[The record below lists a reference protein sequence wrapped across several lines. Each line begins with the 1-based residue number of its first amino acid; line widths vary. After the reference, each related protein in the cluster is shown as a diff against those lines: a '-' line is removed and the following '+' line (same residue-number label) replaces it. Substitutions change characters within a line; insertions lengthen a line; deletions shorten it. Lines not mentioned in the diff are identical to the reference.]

1 MQTSSR
7 RRVSTAN
14 ERNLTLNY
22 LAGLIDNQLQVRRT
36 STSPFSVTPEDYRRS
51 QQIIGG
57 EGSVSNLLFFQ
68 VPRETKFM
76 GRRAVDR
83 HNNRAMFMGLEIEG
97 APLQSQQQ
105 ALHTYLCQQ
114 ADLPA
119 NQRIFGLKTDGS
131 LISGYNCELYTARAT
146 LSMLRNN
153 VASIMENMADK
164 MHTNPTID
172 LMAVGRSSAPS
183 SQDQLSQDQLS
194 QYGMHCHIGWQSL
207 GLGLSE
213 PNWNTQDVTIA
224 RTGYVLTALFRHL
237 NTLAR
242 KIGGRPKT
250 RWCAGANSSSIRSL
264 VGASHQRGAINTFTR
279 HGTVEFRFGRG
290 KYDYQHTV
298 GYIELCHAMFK
309 LASQIVTE
317 NLDHLAVCTS
327 TSLDLPWTNSNAR
340 AFYQQGSFMVWS
352 KEREK
357 MQRKAINIMFHDYVL
372 DNKLHYEVLAQ
383 MVDAY
388 YQGEGKHFIKP
399 IAEALVE
406 QVEPEQELAE
416 EAC

>member
-1 MQTSSR
+1 MQTSSH

-36 STSPFSVTPEDYRRS
+36 PPTPYAISQEDYRRS
-51 QQIIGG
+51 QQILGSEG
-57 EGSVSNLLFFQ
+57 EVTTLCYFD
-68 VPRETKFM
+68 VPRTTKYM
-76 GRRAVDR
+76 GSRVVDR
-83 HNNRAMFMGLEIEG
+83 HNNHAMFMGLEIEG
-97 APLQSQQQ
+97 APLRSQQS
-105 ALHTYLCQQ
+105 ALNDYLNSQ
-114 ADLPA
+114 ADAPENRRL
-119 NQRIFGLKTDGS
+119 FGIKTDGS

-164 MHTNPTID
+164 MHTNPTMD
-172 LMAVGRSSAPS
+172 LMAAATSSAPT
-183 SQDQLSQDQLS
+183 SQDQLK
-194 QYGMHCHIGWQSL
+194 QYGMHCHIGWQCL
-207 GLGLSE
+207 GLRLNE
-213 PNWNTQDVTIA
+213 PNYVSSDVTIA

-237 NTLAR
+237 NMLAR

-250 RWCAGANSSSIRSL
+250 RWCVGAKSTSIRSL
-264 VGASHQRGAINTFTR
+264 VDASQQRGAINTFTR

-290 KYDYQHTV
+290 KFDYQHTV

-309 LASQIVTE
+309 MASKIVTE
-317 NLDHLAVCTS
+317 NLDHMAVCTAS
-327 TSLDLPWTNSNAR
+327 ALDLQWHNHHAEY
-340 AFYQQGSFMVWS
+340 FYAQGAFMVWS

-357 MQRKAINIMFHDYVL
+357 LQRKAMNIMFHDYVL
-372 DNKLHYEVLAQ
+372 DNKKHYEVLAQ

-406 QVEPEQELAE
+406 QVQPEQELAE

>member
-36 STSPFSVTPEDYRRS
+36 PPSPFAISQEDYRRS
-51 QQIIGG
+51 QQIIGS
-57 EGSVSNLLFFQ
+57 EGTVTTLHFFD
-68 VPRETKFM
+68 VPRTTKYM
-76 GRRAVDR
+76 GRRVVDR
-83 HNNRAMFMGLEIEG
+83 HNNHAMFMGLEIEG
-97 APLQSQQQ
+97 APLQSQQS
-105 ALHTYLCQQ
+105 ALNEYLNSQ
-114 ADLPA
+114 ADAPESR
-119 NQRIFGLKTDGS
+119 RIFGIKTDGS

-146 LSMLRNN
+146 LSLLRNH

-164 MHTNPTID
+164 MHTNPTMD
-172 LMAVGRSSAPS
+172 LMAAALSSTPS
-183 SQDQLSQDQLS
+183 TQDQLK
-194 QYGMHCHIGWQSL
+194 QYGMHCHIGWQCL
-207 GLGLSE
+207 GLGLQE
-213 PNWNTQDVTIA
+213 HNWNTTDVTIA

-250 RWCAGANSSSIRSL
+250 RWCAGAKSTSIRSL

-290 KYDYQHTV
+290 KFDYQHTV

-317 NLDHLAVCTS
+317 NLDHMAVCTAS
-327 TSLDLPWTNSNAR
+327 TLDLQWHNHHAQD
-340 AFYQQGSFMVWS
+340 FYAQGAFMVWS
-352 KEREK
+352 KEHEK
-357 MQRKAINIMFHDYVL
+357 LQRKAINIMFHDYVL
-372 DNKLHYEVLAQ
+372 DNKQHYEVLAQ
-383 MVDAY
+383 LVDAY

-406 QVEPEQELAE
+406 QVQPEQELAE

>member
-1 MQTSSR
+1 MQTSS

-36 STSPFSVTPEDYRRS
+36 PPTPFAVSQEDYRRS
-51 QQIIGG
+51 QQIIGS
-57 EGSVSNLLFFQ
+57 EGAVNALRYFD
-68 VPRETKFM
+68 VPRTTKFM
-76 GRRAVDR
+76 GRRVVDR
-83 HNNRAMFMGLEIEG
+83 HNNHAMFMGLEIEG
-97 APLQSQQQ
+97 APLHSQQS
-105 ALHTYLCQQ
+105 ALDDYLNSQ
-114 ADLPA
+114 ADMPA
-119 NQRIFGLKTDGS
+119 SRRIFGIKTDGS

-146 LSMLRNN
+146 LSLLRNH
-153 VASIMENMADK
+153 VATIMENMADK
-164 MHTNPTID
+164 MHANPTMD
-172 LMAVGRSSAPS
+172 LMAATLSSAPS
-183 SQDQLSQDQLS
+183 SQDQLKP
-194 QYGMHCHIGWQSL
+194 YGMHCHIGWQCL
-207 GLGLSE
+207 GLHLNE
-213 PNWNTQDVTIA
+213 PNYVSSDVTIA

-242 KIGGRPKT
+242 KVGGRPKT
-250 RWCAGANSSSIRSL
+250 RWCAGAKSSSIRSL
-264 VGASHQRGAINTFTR
+264 VEVSHQRGAINTFTR

-290 KYDYQHTV
+290 KFDYQHTV

-309 LASQIVTE
+309 MASQIVAE
-317 NLDHLAVCTS
+317 DLDHMAVCTS
-327 TSLDLPWTNSNAR
+327 SSLDLQWHNSHAQT
-340 AFYQQGSFMVWS
+340 FYAQGAFMVWS

-357 MQRKAINIMFHDYVL
+357 LQRKAMNIMFHDYVL
-372 DNKLHYEVLAQ
+372 DNKQHYEVLAQ

-406 QVEPEQELAE
+406 QVQPEQELAE

>member
-7 RRVSTAN
+7 RVSTAD

-36 STSPFSVTPEDYRRS
+36 PPTPFAISQEDYRRS
-51 QQIIGG
+51 QQIIGS
-57 EGSVSNLLFFQ
+57 EGSVTTLRFFG
-68 VPRETKFM
+68 VPRTTKFM
-76 GRRAVDR
+76 GRRVVDR
-83 HNNRAMFMGLEIEG
+83 HNNHAMFMGLEIEG
-97 APLQSQQQ
+97 APLRSQQS
-105 ALHTYLCQQ
+105 ALNDYLNSQ
-114 ADLPA
+114 ADLPE
-119 NQRIFGLKTDGS
+119 NRRIFGIKTDGS

-164 MHTNPTID
+164 MHANPTMD
-172 LMAVGRSSAPS
+172 LMAASNSSTPS
-183 SQDQLSQDQLS
+183 SQDQLK
-194 QYGMHCHIGWQSL
+194 QYGMHCHIGWQCL
-207 GLGLSE
+207 GLRLNE
-213 PNWNTQDVTIA
+213 PNYTSSDVTIA

-250 RWCAGANSSSIRSL
+250 RWCVGAKSTSIRSL
-264 VGASHQRGAINTFTR
+264 VDASHQRGAINTFTR

-290 KYDYQHTV
+290 KFDYQHTV

-309 LASQIVTE
+309 LASQIVAE
-317 NLDHLAVCTS
+317 NLDHMAVCTAS
-327 TSLDLPWTNSNAR
+327 SLDLQWHNHHAQDFYAR
-340 AFYQQGSFMVWS
+340 GAFMVWS

-357 MQRKAINIMFHDYVL
+357 LQRKAMNIMFHDYVL
-372 DNKLHYEVLAQ
+372 DNKQHYEVLAQ

-406 QVEPEQELAE
+406 QVQPEQELAE

>member
-36 STSPFSVTPEDYRRS
+36 PPTPFAISQEDYRRS
-51 QQIIGG
+51 QQILGS
-57 EGSVSNLLFFQ
+57 EGSVTTLRFFG
-68 VPRETKFM
+68 VPRTTKFM
-76 GRRAVDR
+76 GRRVVDR
-83 HNNRAMFMGLEIEG
+83 HNNHAMFMGLEIEG
-97 APLQSQQQ
+97 APLCSQQS
-105 ALHTYLCQQ
+105 ALNDYLNSQ
-114 ADLPA
+114 ADAPE
-119 NQRIFGLKTDGS
+119 NRRRFGIKTDGS

-164 MHTNPTID
+164 MHTNPTMD
-172 LMAVGRSSAPS
+172 LMAAATSSAPT
-183 SQDQLSQDQLS
+183 SQDQLK
-194 QYGMHCHIGWQSL
+194 QYGMHCHIGWQCL
-207 GLGLSE
+207 GLRLND
-213 PNWNTQDVTIA
+213 PNYTSSDVTIA

-250 RWCAGANSSSIRSL
+250 RWCVGAKSSSIRSL
-264 VGASHQRGAINTFTR
+264 VDASHQRGAINTFTP

-290 KYDYQHTV
+290 KFDYQHTV

-309 LASQIVTE
+309 MASKIVTE
-317 NLDHLAVCTS
+317 NLDHMAVCTAS
-327 TSLDLPWTNSNAR
+327 ALDLQWHNHHAQD
-340 AFYQQGSFMVWS
+340 FYAQGAFMVWS
-352 KEREK
+352 KEREQL
-357 MQRKAINIMFHDYVL
+357 QRKAMNIMFHDYVL
-372 DNKLHYEVLAQ
+372 DNKQHYEVLAQ

-399 IAEALVE
+399 ITEALVE
-406 QVEPEQELAE
+406 QVQPEQELAE

>member
-1 MQTSSR
+1 MKATSSR
-7 RRVSTAN
+7 RSVSTAD

-36 STSPFSVTPEDYRRS
+36 PPTPFAISQEDYRRS
-51 QQIIGG
+51 QQIIGS
-57 EGSVSNLLFFQ
+57 EGAVNTLRYFG
-68 VPRETKFM
+68 VPRTTKFM
-76 GRRAVDR
+76 GRRVVDR
-83 HNNRAMFMGLEIEG
+83 HNNHAMFMGLEIEG
-97 APLQSQQQ
+97 APLRSQQS
-105 ALHTYLCQQ
+105 ALDDYLNSQ
-114 ADLPA
+114 ADLPE
-119 NQRIFGLKTDGS
+119 NRRIFGLKTDGS

-164 MHTNPTID
+164 MHTNPTMD
-172 LMAVGRSSAPS
+172 LMAASNSSTPS
-183 SQDQLSQDQLS
+183 SQDQLK
-194 QYGMHCHIGWQSL
+194 QYGMHCHIGWQCL
-207 GLGLSE
+207 GLRLNE
-213 PNWNTQDVTIA
+213 PNYTSSDVTIA

-250 RWCAGANSSSIRSL
+250 RWCVGAKSSSIRSL
-264 VGASHQRGAINTFTR
+264 VEASHQRGAINTFTR

-290 KYDYQHTV
+290 KFDYQHTV

-309 LASQIVTE
+309 LASQIVAE
-317 NLDHLAVCTS
+317 NLDHMAVCTAS
-327 TSLDLPWTNSNAR
+327 VLDLQWHNRHAQD
-340 AFYQQGSFMVWS
+340 FYAQGAFMVWS

-357 MQRKAINIMFHDYVL
+357 LQRKAMNIMFHDYVL
-372 DNKLHYEVLAQ
+372 DNKQHYEVLAQ

-406 QVEPEQELAE
+406 QVQPEQELAE

>member
-36 STSPFSVTPEDYRRS
+36 PPSPFAISQEDYRRS
-51 QQIIGG
+51 QQILRSEG
-57 EGSVSNLLFFQ
+57 EVTTLRFFG
-68 VPRETKFM
+68 VPRTTKYK
-76 GRRAVDR
+76 GRRVVDR
-83 HNNRAMFMGLEIEG
+83 HNNHAMFMGLEIEG
-97 APLQSQQQ
+97 APLQSQQS
-105 ALHTYLCQQ
+105 ALNEYLNSQ
-114 ADLPA
+114 ADAPES
-119 NQRIFGLKTDGS
+119 QRIFGLKTDGS

-153 VASIMENMADK
+153 VATIMENMADK
-164 MHTNPTID
+164 MHTNPTMD
-172 LMAVGRSSAPS
+172 LMAASNSSTPS
-183 SQDQLSQDQLS
+183 SQDQLK
-194 QYGMHCHIGWQSL
+194 QYGMHCHIGWQCL
-207 GLGLSE
+207 GLQLNN
-213 PNWNTQDVTIA
+213 PNYNSSDVTIA
-224 RTGYVLTALFRHL
+224 RTGYVLTSLFRHL

-250 RWCAGANSSSIRSL
+250 RWCVGVKSSSIRSL
-264 VGASHQRGAINTFTR
+264 VDASHQRGAINTFTR

-290 KYDYQHTV
+290 KFDYQHTV

-317 NLDHLAVCTS
+317 NLDHMAVCTAS
-327 TSLDLPWTNSNAR
+327 ILDLQWYNDYAQD
-340 AFYQQGSFMVWS
+340 FYAQGAFMVWS

-357 MQRKAINIMFHDYVL
+357 LQRKAINIMFHDYVL
-372 DNKLHYEVLAQ
+372 DNKQHYEVLAQ
-383 MVDAY
+383 LVDAY

-406 QVEPEQELAE
+406 QVQPEQELAE

>member
-1 MQTSSR
+1 MKATPSR

-22 LAGLIDNQLQVRRT
+22 LAGIIGNQLQ
-36 STSPFSVTPEDYRRS
+36 TPRVSSNPNALSQDDFMRS
-51 QQIIGG
+51 RSIIGS
-57 EGSVSNLLFFQ
+57 EGTVSNIHYFQ

-83 HNNRAMFMGLEIEG
+83 HNNHAMFMGLEIEG
-97 APLQSQQQ
+97 APLQSQQR
-105 ALHTYLCQQ
+105 ALREFLEAHSN
-114 ADLPA
+114 LP
-119 NQRIFGLKTDGS
+119 NNRKMFGLKTDGS

-153 VASIMENMADK
+153 VAHIMENMADK
-164 MHTNPTID
+164 MHTNPTMD
-172 LMAVGRSSAPS
+172 LMAVGRSSAPVG
-183 SQDQLSQDQLS
+183 QDSLN

-207 GLGLSE
+207 GLSLNDS
-213 PNWNTQDVTIA
+213 NYSTQDTQATIA

-242 KIGGRPKT
+242 KIGGRPRT
-250 RWCAGANSSSIRSL
+250 RWCQGAKTVSIKSL
-264 VGASHQRGAINTFTR
+264 VEASHQRGAINTFTR

-317 NLDHLAVCTS
+317 NLDHMAVCTS
-327 TSLDLPWTNSNAR
+327 TSLDLQWTNSNAR

-372 DNKLHYEVLAQ
+372 DNKQHYEVLAQ

-406 QVEPEQELAE
+406 QVQAEPEVVE

>member
-36 STSPFSVTPEDYRRS
+36 PPSPFAISQEDYRRS
-51 QQIIGG
+51 QQILGS
-57 EGSVSNLLFFQ
+57 EGSVTTLRFFG
-68 VPRETKFM
+68 VPRTTKYM
-76 GRRAVDR
+76 GRRVVDR
-83 HNNRAMFMGLEIEG
+83 HNNHAMFMGLEIEG
-97 APLQSQQQ
+97 APLRSQQS
-105 ALHTYLCQQ
+105 ALNDYLNSQ
-114 ADLPA
+114 ADLPE
-119 NQRIFGLKTDGS
+119 NRRIFGIKTDGS

-146 LSMLRNN
+146 LSLLRNN

-164 MHTNPTID
+164 MHTNPTMD
-172 LMAVGRSSAPS
+172 LMAAATSSAPT
-183 SQDQLSQDQLS
+183 SQDQLK
-194 QYGMHCHIGWQSL
+194 QYGMHCHIGWQCL
-207 GLGLSE
+207 GLRLND
-213 PNWNTQDVTIA
+213 PNYNSSDVTIA

-250 RWCAGANSSSIRSL
+250 RWCVGAKSTSIRSL
-264 VGASHQRGAINTFTR
+264 VDASHQRGAINTFTR

-290 KYDYQHTV
+290 KFDYQHTV

-309 LASQIVTE
+309 LASQIVAE
-317 NLDHLAVCTS
+317 DLDHMAVCTAS
-327 TSLDLPWTNSNAR
+327 SLDLQWHNPR
-340 AFYQQGSFMVWS
+340 AQDFYAQGAFMVWS

-357 MQRKAINIMFHDYVL
+357 LQRKVINIMFHDYVL
-372 DNKLHYEVLAQ
+372 DNKQHYEVLAQ
-383 MVDAY
+383 LVDAY

-406 QVEPEQELAE
+406 QVQPEQELAE

>member
-7 RRVSTAN
+7 RVSTAD

-36 STSPFSVTPEDYRRS
+36 PPTPFAVSQEDYRRS
-51 QQIIGG
+51 QQIIGS
-57 EGSVSNLLFFQ
+57 EGSVTTLHFFG
-68 VPRETKFM
+68 VPRTTKFM
-76 GRRAVDR
+76 GRRVVDR
-83 HNNRAMFMGLEIEG
+83 HNNHAMFMGLEIEG
-97 APLQSQQQ
+97 APLRSQQSALNDYLNSQ
-105 ALHTYLCQQ
+105 AHLHE
-114 ADLPA
+114 
-119 NQRIFGLKTDGS
+119 NRRIFGIKTDGS

-164 MHTNPTID
+164 MHANPTMD
-172 LMAVGRSSAPS
+172 LMAASNSSTPS
-183 SQDQLSQDQLS
+183 SQDQLK
-194 QYGMHCHIGWQSL
+194 QYGMHCHIGWQCL
-207 GLGLSE
+207 GLGLND
-213 PNWNTQDVTIA
+213 PNYNSSDVTIA

-250 RWCAGANSSSIRSL
+250 RWCVGAKSTSIRSL
-264 VGASHQRGAINTFTR
+264 VDASHQRGAINTFTR

-290 KYDYQHTV
+290 KFDYQHTV

-309 LASQIVTE
+309 LASQIVAE
-317 NLDHLAVCTS
+317 NLDHMAVCTAS
-327 TSLDLPWTNSNAR
+327 SLDLQWHNSHAQT
-340 AFYQQGSFMVWS
+340 FYAQGAFMVWS

-357 MQRKAINIMFHDYVL
+357 LQRKAMNIMFHDYVL
-372 DNKLHYEVLAQ
+372 DNKQHYEVLAQ
-383 MVDAY
+383 LVDAY

-406 QVEPEQELAE
+406 QVQPEQELAE

>member
-36 STSPFSVTPEDYRRS
+36 PPTPFAVSQEDYRRS
-51 QQIIGG
+51 QQIIGS
-57 EGSVSNLLFFQ
+57 EGSVITLRFFG
-68 VPRETKFM
+68 VPRTTKYM
-76 GRRAVDR
+76 GRRVVDR
-83 HNNRAMFMGLEIEG
+83 HNNHAMFMGLEIEG
-97 APLQSQQQ
+97 APLRSQQS
-105 ALHTYLCQQ
+105 ALNDYLNSQ
-114 ADLPA
+114 ADLPE
-119 NQRIFGLKTDGS
+119 NRRIFGIKTDSS
-131 LISGYNCELYTARAT
+131 LICGYNCELYTARAT

-164 MHTNPTID
+164 MHTNPTMD
-172 LMAVGRSSAPS
+172 LMAAATSSAPT
-183 SQDQLSQDQLS
+183 SQDQLK
-194 QYGMHCHIGWQSL
+194 QYGMHCHIGWQCL
-207 GLGLSE
+207 GLRLNE
-213 PNWNTQDVTIA
+213 PNYVSPDVTIA

-237 NTLAR
+237 NTIAR

-250 RWCAGANSSSIRSL
+250 RWCVGAKSSSIRSL
-264 VGASHQRGAINTFTR
+264 VDASHQRGAINTFTG

-290 KYDYQHTV
+290 KFDYQHTV

-309 LASQIVTE
+309 LASQIVAE
-317 NLDHLAVCTS
+317 NLDHMAVCTAS
-327 TSLDLPWTNSNAR
+327 SLDLQWHNHHAQD
-340 AFYQQGSFMVWS
+340 FYAQGAFMVWS

-357 MQRKAINIMFHDYVL
+357 LQRKAMNIMFHDYVL
-372 DNKLHYEVLAQ
+372 DNKQHYEVLAQ
-383 MVDAY
+383 LVDAY
-388 YQGEGKHFIKP
+388 YQGEGKHFIEP

-406 QVEPEQELAE
+406 QVQPEQELAE

>member
-36 STSPFSVTPEDYRRS
+36 PPSPFTISQEDYRRS
-51 QQIIGG
+51 QQIFRS
-57 EGSVSNLLFFQ
+57 EGAVTTLRFFG
-68 VPRETKFM
+68 VPRTTKFM
-76 GRRAVDR
+76 GRRVVDR
-83 HNNRAMFMGLEIEG
+83 HNNHAMFMGLEIEG
-97 APLQSQQQ
+97 APLQSQQS
-105 ALHTYLCQQ
+105 ALNEYLNSQ
-114 ADLPA
+114 ADAPESR
-119 NQRIFGLKTDGS
+119 RIFGIKTDGS

-164 MHTNPTID
+164 MHTNPTMD
-172 LMAVGRSSAPS
+172 LMAVTTSSAPT
-183 SQDQLSQDQLS
+183 SQDQLK
-194 QYGMHCHIGWQSL
+194 QYGMHCHIGWQCL
-207 GLGLSE
+207 GLQLND
-213 PNWNTQDVTIA
+213 PNYTSSDVTIA

-250 RWCAGANSSSIRSL
+250 RWCVGAKSSSIRSL
-264 VGASHQRGAINTFTR
+264 VDASRQRGAINTFTQ

-290 KYDYQHTV
+290 KFDYQHTV

-317 NLDHLAVCTS
+317 NLDHMAVCTAS
-327 TSLDLPWTNSNAR
+327 LLDLQWYNRHAQD
-340 AFYQQGSFMVWS
+340 FYAQGAFMVWS

-357 MQRKAINIMFHDYVL
+357 LQRKAMNIMFHDYVL
-372 DNKLHYEVLAQ
+372 DNKQHYEVLAQ

-388 YQGEGKHFIKP
+388 YQGEGKHFIEP
-399 IAEALVE
+399 IAEVLVE
-406 QVEPEQELAE
+406 QVQPEQELAE

>member
-36 STSPFSVTPEDYRRS
+36 PPTPFAISQEDYRRS
-51 QQIIGG
+51 QQILGS
-57 EGSVSNLLFFQ
+57 EGSVTTLRFFG
-68 VPRETKFM
+68 VPRTTKFM
-76 GRRAVDR
+76 GRRVVDR
-83 HNNRAMFMGLEIEG
+83 HNNHAMFMGLEIEG
-97 APLQSQQQ
+97 APLCSQQS
-105 ALHTYLCQQ
+105 ALNDYLNSQ
-114 ADLPA
+114 ADLPETR
-119 NQRIFGLKTDGS
+119 RIFGIKTDGS

-164 MHTNPTID
+164 MHTNPTMD
-172 LMAVGRSSAPS
+172 LMAASRSSAPS
-183 SQDQLSQDQLS
+183 SQDQLR
-194 QYGMHCHIGWQSL
+194 QYGMHCHIGWQCL
-207 GLGLSE
+207 GLRLND
-213 PNWNTQDVTIA
+213 PNYTSSDVTIA

-250 RWCAGANSSSIRSL
+250 RWCVGAKSSSIRSL
-264 VGASHQRGAINTFTR
+264 VDASYQRGAINTFTR

-290 KYDYQHTV
+290 KFDYQHTV

-309 LASQIVTE
+309 MASKIVTE
-317 NLDHLAVCTS
+317 NLDHMAVCTAS
-327 TSLDLPWTNSNAR
+327 ALDLQWHNHHAQD
-340 AFYQQGSFMVWS
+340 FYAQGAFMVWS
-352 KEREK
+352 KEREQL
-357 MQRKAINIMFHDYVL
+357 QRKAMNIMFHDYVL
-372 DNKLHYEVLAQ
+372 DNKQHYEVLAQ

-399 IAEALVE
+399 ITEALVE
-406 QVEPEQELAE
+406 QVQPEQELAE

>member
-36 STSPFSVTPEDYRRS
+36 PPTPFAISQEDYRRS
-51 QQIIGG
+51 QQIIGS
-57 EGSVSNLLFFQ
+57 EGSVTTLRFFG
-68 VPRETKFM
+68 VPRTTKFM
-76 GRRAVDR
+76 GRRVVDR
-83 HNNRAMFMGLEIEG
+83 HNNHAMFMGLEIEG
-97 APLQSQQQ
+97 APLCSQQS
-105 ALHTYLCQQ
+105 ALNDYLNSQ
-114 ADLPA
+114 ADLPE
-119 NQRIFGLKTDGS
+119 NRRIFGIKTDGS

-164 MHTNPTID
+164 MHTNPTMD
-172 LMAVGRSSAPS
+172 LMAAATSSAPT
-183 SQDQLSQDQLS
+183 SQDQLK
-194 QYGMHCHIGWQSL
+194 QYGMHCHIGWQCL
-207 GLGLSE
+207 GLRLNE
-213 PNWNTQDVTIA
+213 PNYTSSDVTIS

-250 RWCAGANSSSIRSL
+250 RWCVGAKSSSIRSL
-264 VGASHQRGAINTFTR
+264 VDVSHQRGAINTFTR

-290 KYDYQHTV
+290 KFDYQHTV

-309 LASQIVTE
+309 LASQIVAE
-317 NLDHLAVCTS
+317 NLDHMAVCTTS
-327 TSLDLPWTNSNAR
+327 SLDLQWYNPR
-340 AFYQQGSFMVWS
+340 AQDFYSQGAFMVWS

-357 MQRKAINIMFHDYVL
+357 LQRKAINIMFHDYVL
-372 DNKLHYEVLAQ
+372 DNKQHYEVLAQ
-383 MVDAY
+383 LVDAY

-406 QVEPEQELAE
+406 QVQPEQELAE

>member
-7 RRVSTAN
+7 RVSTAD

-36 STSPFSVTPEDYRRS
+36 PPSPFAISQEDYRRS
-51 QQIIGG
+51 QQIIGS
-57 EGSVSNLLFFQ
+57 EGSVTTLRFFA
-68 VPRETKFM
+68 VPRTTKYM
-76 GRRAVDR
+76 GRRVVDR
-83 HNNRAMFMGLEIEG
+83 HNNHAMFMGLEIEG
-97 APLQSQQQ
+97 APLYSQQSALNYYLNSQ
-105 ALHTYLCQQ
+105 AHLHE
-114 ADLPA
+114 
-119 NQRIFGLKTDGS
+119 NRRIFGIKTDGS

-153 VASIMENMADK
+153 VATIMENMADK
-164 MHTNPTID
+164 MHANPTMD
-172 LMAVGRSSAPS
+172 LMAASNSSTPS
-183 SQDQLSQDQLS
+183 SQDQLK
-194 QYGMHCHIGWQSL
+194 QYGMHCHIGWQCL
-207 GLGLSE
+207 GLGLND
-213 PNWNTQDVTIA
+213 PNYNSSDVTIA

-250 RWCAGANSSSIRSL
+250 RWCVGAKSTSIRSL
-264 VGASHQRGAINTFTR
+264 VDASHQRGAINTFTR

-290 KYDYQHTV
+290 KFDYQHTV

-309 LASQIVTE
+309 LASQIVAE
-317 NLDHLAVCTS
+317 NLDHMAVCTAS
-327 TSLDLPWTNSNAR
+327 SLDLQWHNSHAQT
-340 AFYQQGSFMVWS
+340 FYAQGAFMVWS

-357 MQRKAINIMFHDYVL
+357 LQRKAMNIMFHDYVL
-372 DNKLHYEVLAQ
+372 DNKQHYEVLAQ
-383 MVDAY
+383 LVDAY

-406 QVEPEQELAE
+406 QVQPEQELAE

>member
-1 MQTSSR
+1 MKATSSR
-7 RRVSTAN
+7 RSVSTAD

-36 STSPFSVTPEDYRRS
+36 PTTPFAISQEDYRRS
-51 QQIIGG
+51 QQIIGS
-57 EGSVSNLLFFQ
+57 EGAVNTLRYFD
-68 VPRETKFM
+68 VPRTTNYM
-76 GRRAVDR
+76 GRRVVDR
-83 HNNRAMFMGLEIEG
+83 HNNHAMFMGLEIEG
-97 APLQSQQQ
+97 APLRSQQS
-105 ALHTYLCQQ
+105 ALNDYLNSQ
-114 ADLPA
+114 ADLPE
-119 NQRIFGLKTDGS
+119 NRRIFGIKTDGS

-164 MHTNPTID
+164 MHTNPTMD
-172 LMAVGRSSAPS
+172 LMAASNSSTPT
-183 SQDQLSQDQLS
+183 SQDQLK
-194 QYGMHCHIGWQSL
+194 QYGMHCHIGWQCL
-207 GLGLSE
+207 GLRLNE
-213 PNWNTQDVTIA
+213 PNYVSSDVTIA

-250 RWCAGANSSSIRSL
+250 RWCVGAKSTSIRSL
-264 VGASHQRGAINTFTR
+264 VEASHQRGAINTFTR

-290 KYDYQHTV
+290 KFDYQHTV

-317 NLDHLAVCTS
+317 NLDHMAVCTAS
-327 TSLDLPWTNSNAR
+327 VLDLQWYNPRAR
-340 AFYQQGSFMVWS
+340 DFYSQGAFMVWS

-357 MQRKAINIMFHDYVL
+357 LQRKAMNIMFHDYVL
-372 DNKLHYEVLAQ
+372 DNKQHYEVLAQ

-406 QVEPEQELAE
+406 QVQPEQELAE

>member
-36 STSPFSVTPEDYRRS
+36 PPSPFAISREDYRRS
-51 QQIIGG
+51 QQIIGS
-57 EGSVSNLLFFQ
+57 EGAVTTLRYFG
-68 VPRETKFM
+68 VPRTTKFM
-76 GRRAVDR
+76 GRRVVDR
-83 HNNRAMFMGLEIEG
+83 HNNHAMFMGLEIEG
-97 APLQSQQQ
+97 APLYSQQS
-105 ALHTYLCQQ
+105 ALNDYLNSQ
-114 ADLPA
+114 ADLPE
-119 NQRIFGLKTDGS
+119 NRRIFGIKTDGS
-131 LISGYNCELYTARAT
+131 LIRGYNCELYTARAT
-146 LSMLRNN
+146 LSLLRNH
-153 VASIMENMADK
+153 VATIMENMADK
-164 MHTNPTID
+164 MHTNPTMD
-172 LMAVGRSSAPS
+172 LMAAALSSAPS
-183 SQDQLSQDQLS
+183 SQDQLK
-194 QYGMHCHIGWQSL
+194 QYGMHCHIGWQCL
-207 GLGLSE
+207 GLRLNE
-213 PNWNTQDVTIA
+213 PNYVSSDVTIA

-250 RWCAGANSSSIRSL
+250 RWCAGAKSSAIRSL
-264 VGASHQRGAINTFTR
+264 VDASHQRGAINTFTR

-290 KYDYQHTV
+290 KFDYQHTV

-309 LASQIVTE
+309 MASQIVAE
-317 NLDHLAVCTS
+317 DLDHMAVCTS
-327 TSLDLPWTNSNAR
+327 SSSLDLQWHNSHAQT
-340 AFYQQGSFMVWS
+340 FYAQGAFMVWS

-357 MQRKAINIMFHDYVL
+357 LQRKAMNIMFHDYVL
-372 DNKLHYEVLAQ
+372 DNKQHYEVLAQ

-388 YQGEGKHFIKP
+388 YQAEGKHFIKP

-406 QVEPEQELAE
+406 QVQPEQELAE

>member
-36 STSPFSVTPEDYRRS
+36 PPVPFAITQEDYRRS
-51 QQIIGG
+51 QQIIGS
-57 EGSVSNLLFFQ
+57 EGAVNTLRYFG
-68 VPRETKFM
+68 VPRTTKFM
-76 GRRAVDR
+76 GRRTVDR
-83 HNNRAMFMGLEIEG
+83 HNNHAMFMGLEIEG
-97 APLQSQQQ
+97 APLYSQSDN
-105 ALHTYLCQQ
+105 LNHYLDQQ
-114 ADLPA
+114 ADLPEG
-119 NQRIFGLKTDGS
+119 QRIFGLTTDGS

-146 LSMLRNN
+146 LSLLRNH
-153 VASIMENMADK
+153 VATIMENMADK
-164 MHTNPTID
+164 MHTNPTMD
-172 LMAVGRSSAPS
+172 LMAAATSSAPT
-183 SQDQLSQDQLS
+183 SQDQLK
-194 QYGMHCHIGWQSL
+194 QYGMHCHIGWQCL
-207 GLGLSE
+207 GLRLNE
-213 PNWNTQDVTIA
+213 PNYVSPDVTIA

-250 RWCAGANSSSIRSL
+250 RWCAGAKSSSISSL
-264 VGASHQRGAINTFTR
+264 VDASHQRGAINTFTR

-290 KYDYQHTV
+290 KFDYQHTV

-309 LASQIVTE
+309 MASQIVAE
-317 NLDHLAVCTS
+317 DLDHMAVCTS
-327 TSLDLPWTNSNAR
+327 SSSLDLRWYNSHAQT
-340 AFYQQGSFMVWS
+340 FYAQGAFMVWS

-357 MQRKAINIMFHDYVL
+357 LQRKAMNIMFHDYVL
-372 DNKLHYEVLAQ
+372 DNKQHYEVLAQ

-406 QVEPEQELAE
+406 QVQPEQELAE

>member
-36 STSPFSVTPEDYRRS
+36 PPSPFAISQEDYRRS
-51 QQIIGG
+51 QQIIGS
-57 EGSVSNLLFFQ
+57 EGAVDTLRYFG
-68 VPRETKFM
+68 VPRTTKFM
-76 GRRAVDR
+76 GRRVVDR
-83 HNNRAMFMGLEIEG
+83 HNNHAMFMGLEIEG
-97 APLQSQQQ
+97 APLQSQQS
-105 ALHTYLCQQ
+105 ALNEYLNSQ
-114 ADLPA
+114 ADAPES
-119 NQRIFGLKTDGS
+119 QRIFGLKTDGS

-153 VASIMENMADK
+153 VATIMENMADK
-164 MHTNPTID
+164 MHSNPTMD
-172 LMAVGRSSAPS
+172 LMAAALSSAPS
-183 SQDQLSQDQLS
+183 SQDQLK
-194 QYGMHCHIGWQSL
+194 QYGMHCHIGWQCL
-207 GLGLSE
+207 GLRLNE
-213 PNWNTQDVTIA
+213 PNYVSSDVTIA

-242 KIGGRPKT
+242 KVGGRPKT
-250 RWCAGANSSSIRSL
+250 RWCAGAKSTSIRSL
-264 VGASHQRGAINTFTR
+264 VEASHQRGAINTFTR

-290 KYDYQHTV
+290 KFDYQHTV

-309 LASQIVTE
+309 MASQIVAE
-317 NLDHLAVCTS
+317 DLDHMAVCTS
-327 TSLDLPWTNSNAR
+327 SSSDLQWRNPNSQD
-340 AFYQQGSFMVWS
+340 FYAQGAFMVWS

-357 MQRKAINIMFHDYVL
+357 LQRKAMNIMFHDYVL
-372 DNKLHYEVLAQ
+372 DNKQHYEVLAQ
-383 MVDAY
+383 IVDAY

-406 QVEPEQELAE
+406 QVQPEQELAE

>member
-1 MQTSSR
+1 MQTSSH

-36 STSPFSVTPEDYRRS
+36 PPSPFAISREDYRRS
-51 QQIIGG
+51 QQIIGSEG
-57 EGSVSNLLFFQ
+57 EVNTLRFFG
-68 VPRETKFM
+68 VPRTTKYM
-76 GRRAVDR
+76 GRRVVDR
-83 HNNRAMFMGLEIEG
+83 HNNHAMFMGLEIEG
-97 APLQSQQQ
+97 APLRSQQS
-105 ALHTYLCQQ
+105 ALNDYLNSQ
-114 ADLPA
+114 ADLPESR
-119 NQRIFGLKTDGS
+119 RIFGLKTDGS

-153 VASIMENMADK
+153 VATIMENMADK
-164 MHTNPTID
+164 MHANPTMD
-172 LMAVGRSSAPS
+172 LMAAALSSAPS
-183 SQDQLSQDQLS
+183 SQDQLK
-194 QYGMHCHIGWQSL
+194 QYGMHCHIGWQCL
-207 GLGLSE
+207 GLRLNE
-213 PNWNTQDVTIA
+213 PNYVSSDVTIA

-250 RWCAGANSSSIRSL
+250 RWCAGAKSSSIRSL
-264 VGASHQRGAINTFTR
+264 VDASYQRGAINPFTG

-290 KYDYQHTV
+290 KFDYQHTV

-309 LASQIVTE
+309 MASQIVAE
-317 NLDHLAVCTS
+317 DLDHMAVCTS
-327 TSLDLPWTNSNAR
+327 SSLDMQWRNPNSQD
-340 AFYQQGSFMVWS
+340 FYAQGAFMVWS

-357 MQRKAINIMFHDYVL
+357 LQRKAMNIMFHDYVL
-372 DNKLHYEVLAQ
+372 DNKQHYEVLAQ
-383 MVDAY
+383 IVDAY

-406 QVEPEQELAE
+406 QIQPEQELAE

>member
-22 LAGLIDNQLQVRRT
+22 LAGIIGNQLQVRRT

-57 EGSVSNLLFFQ
+57 EGSVSNLHFFQ

-76 GRRAVDR
+76 GRRTVDR
-83 HNNRAMFMGLEIEG
+83 HNNHAMFMGLEIEG

-119 NQRIFGLKTDGS
+119 NQRIFGLKPDGS

-164 MHTNPTID
+164 MHTNPTMD
-172 LMAVGRSSAPS
+172 LMAVGRSSAPAG
-183 SQDQLSQDQLS
+183 QAALN

-207 GLGLSE
+207 GLGLRE
-213 PNWNTQDVTIA
+213 HNWHTQDVTIA

-242 KIGGRPKT
+242 KIGGRPCT
-250 RWCAGANSSSIRSL
+250 RWCQGAKTVSIKSL
-264 VGASHQRGAINTFTR
+264 VEASYQRGAINTFTR

-317 NLDHLAVCTS
+317 NLDHMAVCTA
-327 TSLDLPWTNSNAR
+327 TSLDLQWHNSHAR
-340 AFYQQGSFMVWS
+340 AFYQQGAFMVWS

-357 MQRKAINIMFHDYVL
+357 LQRKAMNIMFHDYVL
-372 DNKLHYEVLAQ
+372 DNKQHYEVLAQ

>member
-14 ERNLTLNY
+14 ERQLTVQY
-22 LAGLIDNQLQVRRT
+22 LAGLINNQLQSPHAVAVGTGITQADFDRSRSIVGSESSVNNLCYFNTSRT
-36 STSPFSVTPEDYRRS
+36 
-51 QQIIGG
+51 
-57 EGSVSNLLFFQ
+57 
-68 VPRETKFM
+68 TKFM
-76 GRRAVDR
+76 GRRTVDR
-83 HNNRAMFMGLEIEG
+83 HNNHAMFMGLEIEG
-97 APLQSQQQ
+97 APLYTQRDNLNRYLDQQ
-105 ALHTYLCQQ
+105 AS
-114 ADLPA
+114 LPEG
-119 NQRIFGLKTDGS
+119 QRIFGLKTDGS
-131 LISGYNCELYTARAT
+131 LYSGYNCELYTARAT

-164 MHTNPTID
+164 MHTNPTMD
-172 LMAVGRSSAPS
+172 LMAVGRSSAPA
-183 SQDQLSQDQLS
+183 DQAALN
-194 QYGMHCHIGWQSL
+194 QYGMHCHIGWQVY
-207 GLGLSE
+207 GLSLNE
-213 PNWNTQDVTIA
+213 PNFNQTDVTIA
-224 RTGYVLTALFRHL
+224 RVGYVLTALFRHI
-237 NTLAR
+237 NSLAR
-242 KIGGRPKT
+242 LVGGRPKT
-250 RWCAGANSSSIRSL
+250 RWCAGSKSVSIRSL
-264 VGASHQRGAINTFTR
+264 VDASHQRGAINTFTR

-327 TSLDLPWTNSNAR
+327 TSLDLQWTNSNAL

-357 MQRKAINIMFHDYVL
+357 IQRKAINIMFHDYVL
-372 DNKLHYEVLAQ
+372 DNKQHYEVLAQ

-399 IAEALVE
+399 IAEVLVE
-406 QVEPEQELAE
+406 QVQAEPEVVE

>member
-7 RRVSTAN
+7 RSVSTAD

-22 LAGLIDNQLQVRRT
+22 LADLIGNQLQVRRT
-36 STSPFSVTPEDYRRS
+36 PPTPFAISQEDYRRS
-51 QQIIGG
+51 QQIIGS
-57 EGSVSNLLFFQ
+57 EGSVTTLRFFD
-68 VPRETKFM
+68 VPLTTKYM
-76 GRRAVDR
+76 GRRVVDR
-83 HNNRAMFMGLEIEG
+83 HNNHAMFMGLEIEG
-97 APLQSQQQ
+97 APLRSQQS
-105 ALHTYLCQQ
+105 ALNDYLNSQ
-114 ADLPA
+114 ADLPE
-119 NQRIFGLKTDGS
+119 NRRIFGIKTDGS

-164 MHTNPTID
+164 MHANPTMD
-172 LMAVGRSSAPS
+172 LMAASNSSTPS
-183 SQDQLSQDQLS
+183 SQDQLK
-194 QYGMHCHIGWQSL
+194 QYGMHCHIGWQCL
-207 GLGLSE
+207 GLGLND
-213 PNWNTQDVTIA
+213 PNYNSSDVTIA

-250 RWCAGANSSSIRSL
+250 RWCVGAKSTSIRSL
-264 VGASHQRGAINTFTR
+264 VDASHQRGAINTFTR

-290 KYDYQHTV
+290 KFDYQHTV

-309 LASQIVTE
+309 LASQIVAE
-317 NLDHLAVCTS
+317 NLDHMAVCTAS
-327 TSLDLPWTNSNAR
+327 SLDLQWHNSHAQT
-340 AFYQQGSFMVWS
+340 FYAQGAFMVWS

-357 MQRKAINIMFHDYVL
+357 LQRKAMNIMFHDYVL
-372 DNKLHYEVLAQ
+372 DNKKHYEVLAQ
-383 MVDAY
+383 LVDAY

-406 QVEPEQELAE
+406 QVQPEQELAE

>member
-36 STSPFSVTPEDYRRS
+36 PPSPFAISQEDYRRS
-51 QQIIGG
+51 QQILRS
-57 EGSVSNLLFFQ
+57 EGSVTTLRFFG
-68 VPRETKFM
+68 VPRTTKYM
-76 GRRAVDR
+76 GRRVVDR
-83 HNNRAMFMGLEIEG
+83 HNNHAMFMGLEIEG
-97 APLQSQQQ
+97 APLRSQQS
-105 ALHTYLCQQ
+105 ALNDYLNSQ
-114 ADLPA
+114 ADLPE
-119 NQRIFGLKTDGS
+119 NRRIFGIKTDGS

-164 MHTNPTID
+164 MHTNPTMD
-172 LMAVGRSSAPS
+172 LMAAVTSSAPT
-183 SQDQLSQDQLS
+183 SQDQLK
-194 QYGMHCHIGWQSL
+194 QYGMHCHIGWQCL
-207 GLGLSE
+207 GLRLND
-213 PNWNTQDVTIA
+213 PNYTSSDVTIA

-250 RWCAGANSSSIRSL
+250 RWCVGAKSSSIRSL
-264 VGASHQRGAINTFTR
+264 VDASHQRGAINTFTR

-317 NLDHLAVCTS
+317 NLDHMAVCTTS
-327 TSLDLPWTNSNAR
+327 SLDLQWHNSNAQT
-340 AFYQQGSFMVWS
+340 FYAQGAFMVWS

-357 MQRKAINIMFHDYVL
+357 LQRKAMNIMFHDYVL
-372 DNKLHYEVLAQ
+372 DNKQHYEVLAQ
-383 MVDAY
+383 LVDAY

-406 QVEPEQELAE
+406 QVQPEQELVE

>member
-36 STSPFSVTPEDYRRS
+36 PPTPFAVSQEDYRRS
-51 QQIIGG
+51 QQIIGS
-57 EGSVSNLLFFQ
+57 EGGVDTLWYFG
-68 VPRETKFM
+68 VPRTTKFM
-76 GRRAVDR
+76 GRRVVDR
-83 HNNRAMFMGLEIEG
+83 HNNHAMFMGLEIEG
-97 APLQSQQQ
+97 APLRSQQS
-105 ALHTYLCQQ
+105 ALNDYLNSQ
-114 ADLPA
+114 ADIPE
-119 NQRIFGLKTDGS
+119 NRRIFGLKTDGS

-164 MHTNPTID
+164 MHTNPTMD
-172 LMAVGRSSAPS
+172 LMAVTTSSAPT
-183 SQDQLSQDQLS
+183 SQDQLK
-194 QYGMHCHIGWQSL
+194 QYGMHCHIGWQCL
-207 GLGLSE
+207 GLQLND
-213 PNWNTQDVTIA
+213 PNYTSSDVTIA

-242 KIGGRPKT
+242 KFGGRPKT
-250 RWCAGANSSSIRSL
+250 RWCVGAKSSSIRSL
-264 VGASHQRGAINTFTR
+264 VDASRQRGAINTFTQ

-290 KYDYQHTV
+290 KFDYQHTV

-317 NLDHLAVCTS
+317 NLYHMAVCTAS
-327 TSLDLPWTNSNAR
+327 LLDLQWYNRHAQD
-340 AFYQQGSFMVWS
+340 FYAQGAFMVWS

-357 MQRKAINIMFHDYVL
+357 LQRKAMNIMFHDYVL
-372 DNKLHYEVLAQ
+372 DNKQHYEVLAQ

-388 YQGEGKHFIKP
+388 YQGEGKHFIEP

-406 QVEPEQELAE
+406 QVQPEQELAE

>member
-1 MQTSSR
+1 MKATSSR

-22 LAGLIDNQLQVRRT
+22 LAGIITSQLQTPRVSSDPNALTQDDFMRSRSSIASEGTT
-36 STSPFSVTPEDYRRS
+36 SDTH
-51 QQIIGG
+51 
-57 EGSVSNLLFFQ
+57 FFQ

-83 HNNRAMFMGLEIEG
+83 HNNHAMFMGLEIEG
-97 APLQSQQQ
+97 APLQSQQR
-105 ALHTYLCQQ
+105 ALREFLEAHSN
-114 ADLPA
+114 LP
-119 NQRIFGLKTDGS
+119 NNRKMFGLKTDGS

-153 VASIMENMADK
+153 VAHIMENMADK

-172 LMAVGRSSAPS
+172 LMAVGRSSAPA
-183 SQDQLSQDQLS
+183 DQAALN

-207 GLGLSE
+207 GLSLNDS
-213 PNWNTQDVTIA
+213 NYSTQDSQATIA

-242 KIGGRPKT
+242 KIGGRPRT
-250 RWCAGANSSSIRSL
+250 RWCQGAKTVSIKSL
-264 VGASHQRGAINTFTR
+264 VEASHQRGAINTFTR

-327 TSLDLPWTNSNAR
+327 TSLDLQWTNSNAL

-357 MQRKAINIMFHDYVL
+357 IQRKAINIMFHDYVL
-372 DNKLHYEVLAQ
+372 DNKQHYEVLAQ

-399 IAEALVE
+399 IAEVLVE
-406 QVEPEQELAE
+406 QVQAEPEVVE

>member
-36 STSPFSVTPEDYRRS
+36 PPPPPFAISREDYRRS
-51 QQIIGG
+51 QQILHS
-57 EGSVSNLLFFQ
+57 EGSVTTLRFFG
-68 VPRETKFM
+68 VPRTTKYM
-76 GRRAVDR
+76 GRRVVDR
-83 HNNRAMFMGLEIEG
+83 HNNHAMFMGLEIEG
-97 APLQSQQQ
+97 APLRSQQS
-105 ALHTYLCQQ
+105 ALNDYLNSQ
-114 ADLPA
+114 ADLPE
-119 NQRIFGLKTDGS
+119 NRRIFGIKTDGS

-146 LSMLRNN
+146 LSLLRNN

-164 MHTNPTID
+164 MHTNPTMD
-172 LMAVGRSSAPS
+172 LMAAATSSVPT
-183 SQDQLSQDQLS
+183 SQDQLK
-194 QYGMHCHIGWQSL
+194 QYGMHCHIGWQCL
-207 GLGLSE
+207 GLRLNE
-213 PNWNTQDVTIA
+213 PNYVSPDVTIA

-250 RWCAGANSSSIRSL
+250 RWCVGAKSTSIRSL
-264 VGASHQRGAINTFTR
+264 VEASYQRGAINTFTG

-309 LASQIVTE
+309 LASQIVAE
-317 NLDHLAVCTS
+317 NLDHMAVCTAS
-327 TSLDLPWTNSNAR
+327 SLDLQWHNRHAQD
-340 AFYQQGSFMVWS
+340 FYAQGAFMVWS

-357 MQRKAINIMFHDYVL
+357 LQRKAINIMFHDYVL
-372 DNKLHYEVLAQ
+372 DNKQHYEVLAQ

-406 QVEPEQELAE
+406 QVQPEQELAE
-416 EAC
+416 EDC

>member
-36 STSPFSVTPEDYRRS
+36 PPTPFAVSQEDYRRS
-51 QQIIGG
+51 QQIIGS
-57 EGSVSNLLFFQ
+57 EGAVNTLRYFG
-68 VPRETKFM
+68 VPRTTKFM
-76 GRRAVDR
+76 GRRVVDR
-83 HNNRAMFMGLEIEG
+83 HNNHAMFMGLEIEG
-97 APLQSQQQ
+97 APLRSQQS
-105 ALHTYLCQQ
+105 ALNDYLNSQ
-114 ADLPA
+114 ADMPE
-119 NQRIFGLKTDGS
+119 NRRIFGLTTDGS

-164 MHTNPTID
+164 MHANPTMD
-172 LMAVGRSSAPS
+172 LMAAALSSAPS
-183 SQDQLSQDQLS
+183 SQDQLK
-194 QYGMHCHIGWQSL
+194 QYGMHCHIGWQCL
-207 GLGLSE
+207 GLRLNE
-213 PNWNTQDVTIA
+213 PNYVSSDVTIA

-250 RWCAGANSSSIRSL
+250 RWCVGAKSSSIRSL
-264 VGASHQRGAINTFTR
+264 VDASHQRGAINTFTR

-298 GYIELCHAMFK
+298 GYVELCHAMFK
-309 LASQIVTE
+309 LAAQIVAE
-317 NLDHLAVCTS
+317 DLDHMAVCTS
-327 TSLDLPWTNSNAR
+327 SSSSDLQWHNSHAQT
-340 AFYQQGSFMVWS
+340 FYAQGAFMVWS

-357 MQRKAINIMFHDYVL
+357 LQRKAINIMFHDYVL
-372 DNKLHYEVLAQ
+372 DNKQHYEVLAQ

-406 QVEPEQELAE
+406 QVQPEQELAE

>member
-36 STSPFSVTPEDYRRS
+36 PPSPFAISQEDYRRS
-51 QQIIGG
+51 QQILRS
-57 EGSVSNLLFFQ
+57 EGSVTTLRFFG
-68 VPRETKFM
+68 VPRTTKYM
-76 GRRAVDR
+76 GRRVVDR
-83 HNNRAMFMGLEIEG
+83 HNNHAMFMGLEIEG
-97 APLQSQQQ
+97 APLRSQQS
-105 ALHTYLCQQ
+105 ALNDYLNSQ
-114 ADLPA
+114 ADLPE
-119 NQRIFGLKTDGS
+119 NRRIFGIKTDGS

-164 MHTNPTID
+164 MHTNPTMD
-172 LMAVGRSSAPS
+172 LMAAVTSSAPT
-183 SQDQLSQDQLS
+183 SQDQLK
-194 QYGMHCHIGWQSL
+194 QYGMHCHIGWQCL
-207 GLGLSE
+207 GLRLND
-213 PNWNTQDVTIA
+213 PNYTSSDVTIA

-250 RWCAGANSSSIRSL
+250 RWCVGAKSSSIRSL
-264 VGASHQRGAINTFTR
+264 VDASHQRDAINTFTR

-317 NLDHLAVCTS
+317 NLDHMAVCTTS
-327 TSLDLPWTNSNAR
+327 SLDLQWHNSNAQT
-340 AFYQQGSFMVWS
+340 FYAQGAFMVWS

-357 MQRKAINIMFHDYVL
+357 LQRKAMNIMFHDYVL
-372 DNKLHYEVLAQ
+372 DNKQHYEVLAQ
-383 MVDAY
+383 LVDAY

-406 QVEPEQELAE
+406 QVQPEQELVE

>member
-7 RRVSTAN
+7 RVSTAD

-36 STSPFSVTPEDYRRS
+36 PPTPFAVSQEDYRRS
-51 QQIIGG
+51 QQIIGS
-57 EGSVSNLLFFQ
+57 EGSVTTLRFFD
-68 VPRETKFM
+68 VPLTTKYM
-76 GRRAVDR
+76 GRRVVDR
-83 HNNRAMFMGLEIEG
+83 HNNHAMFMGLEIEG
-97 APLQSQQQ
+97 APLRSQQS
-105 ALHTYLCQQ
+105 ALNDYLNSQ
-114 ADLPA
+114 ADLPE
-119 NQRIFGLKTDGS
+119 NRRIFGIKTDGS

-164 MHTNPTID
+164 MHANPTMD
-172 LMAVGRSSAPS
+172 LMAASNSSTPS
-183 SQDQLSQDQLS
+183 SQDQLK
-194 QYGMHCHIGWQSL
+194 QYGMHCHIGWQCL
-207 GLGLSE
+207 GLGLND
-213 PNWNTQDVTIA
+213 PNYNSSDVTIA

-250 RWCAGANSSSIRSL
+250 RWCVGAKSTSIRSL
-264 VGASHQRGAINTFTR
+264 VDASHQRGAINTFTR

-290 KYDYQHTV
+290 KFDYQHTV

-309 LASQIVTE
+309 LASQIVAE
-317 NLDHLAVCTS
+317 NLDHMAVCTAS
-327 TSLDLPWTNSNAR
+327 SLDLQWHNSHAQT
-340 AFYQQGSFMVWS
+340 FYAQGAFMVWS

-357 MQRKAINIMFHDYVL
+357 LQRKAMNIMFHDYVL
-372 DNKLHYEVLAQ
+372 DNKQHYEVLAQ
-383 MVDAY
+383 LVDAY

-406 QVEPEQELAE
+406 QVQPEQELAE

>member
-14 ERNLTLNY
+14 ERNLMLNY

-36 STSPFSVTPEDYRRS
+36 PPTPFAVSQEDYRRS
-51 QQIIGG
+51 QQIIGSEG
-57 EGSVSNLLFFQ
+57 EVNTLRYFG
-68 VPRETKFM
+68 VPRTTKFM
-76 GRRAVDR
+76 GRRVVDR
-83 HNNRAMFMGLEIEG
+83 HNNHAMFMGLEIEG
-97 APLQSQQQ
+97 APLQSQQST
-105 ALHTYLCQQ
+105 LNDYLNSQ
-114 ADLPA
+114 ADMPE
-119 NQRIFGLKTDGS
+119 NRRIFGLKTDGS

-164 MHTNPTID
+164 MHTNPTMD
-172 LMAVGRSSAPS
+172 LMAAALPSALS
-183 SQDQLSQDQLS
+183 SQDQLK
-194 QYGMHCHIGWQSL
+194 QYGMHCHIGWQCL
-207 GLGLSE
+207 GLRLNDINYNSS
-213 PNWNTQDVTIA
+213 DVTIA

-250 RWCAGANSSSIRSL
+250 RWCAGVKSSSIRSL
-264 VGASHQRGAINTFTR
+264 VNASHQRGAINTFTR

-290 KYDYQHTV
+290 KFDYQHTV

-309 LASQIVTE
+309 LASQIVAE
-317 NLDHLAVCTS
+317 DLDHMVVCTS
-327 TSLDLPWTNSNAR
+327 ASSDLQWHNSHAQ
-340 AFYQQGSFMVWS
+340 AFYAQGAFMVWS

-357 MQRKAINIMFHDYVL
+357 LQRKAMNIMFHDYVL
-372 DNKLHYEVLAQ
+372 DNKQHYEVLAQ
-383 MVDAY
+383 LVDAY

-406 QVEPEQELAE
+406 QVQPEQELAE

>member
-1 MQTSSR
+1 MQTSS

-36 STSPFSVTPEDYRRS
+36 PPSPFAISQEDYRRS
-51 QQIIGG
+51 QQILGS
-57 EGSVSNLLFFQ
+57 EGSVTTLRYFG
-68 VPRETKFM
+68 VPRTTKYM
-76 GRRAVDR
+76 GRRVVDR
-83 HNNRAMFMGLEIEG
+83 HNNHAMFMGLEIEG
-97 APLQSQQQ
+97 APLRSQQS
-105 ALHTYLCQQ
+105 ALNDYLNSQ
-114 ADLPA
+114 ADLPE
-119 NQRIFGLKTDGS
+119 NRRIFGIKTDGS

-164 MHTNPTID
+164 MHTNPTMD
-172 LMAVGRSSAPS
+172 LMAAATSSAPT
-183 SQDQLSQDQLS
+183 SQDQLK
-194 QYGMHCHIGWQSL
+194 QYGMHCHIGWQCL
-207 GLGLSE
+207 GLRLNE
-213 PNWNTQDVTIA
+213 PNYVSSDVTIS

-250 RWCAGANSSSIRSL
+250 RWCVGAKSTSIRSL
-264 VGASHQRGAINTFTR
+264 VDASHQRGAINTFTG

-309 LASQIVTE
+309 LASQIVAE
-317 NLDHLAVCTS
+317 DLDHMAVCTTS
-327 TSLDLPWTNSNAR
+327 SLDLQWHNRHAQD
-340 AFYQQGSFMVWS
+340 FYAQGAFMVWS

-357 MQRKAINIMFHDYVL
+357 LQRKAINIMFHDYVL
-372 DNKLHYEVLAQ
+372 DNKQHYEVLAQ
-383 MVDAY
+383 LVDAY

-406 QVEPEQELAE
+406 QVQPEQELAE
-416 EAC
+416 EDC

>member
-7 RRVSTAN
+7 RVSTAD

-36 STSPFSVTPEDYRRS
+36 PPSPFAISQEDYRRS
-51 QQIIGG
+51 QQIIGS
-57 EGSVSNLLFFQ
+57 EGSVTTLRFFG
-68 VPRETKFM
+68 VPRTTKFM
-76 GRRAVDR
+76 GRRVVDR

-97 APLQSQQQ
+97 APLRSQQS
-105 ALHTYLCQQ
+105 ALNDYLNSQ
-114 ADLPA
+114 ADLPE
-119 NQRIFGLKTDGS
+119 NRRIFGIKTDGS

-164 MHTNPTID
+164 MHANPTMD
-172 LMAVGRSSAPS
+172 LMAASNSSTPS
-183 SQDQLSQDQLS
+183 SQDQLK
-194 QYGMHCHIGWQSL
+194 QYGMHCHIGWQC
-207 GLGLSE
+207 LGLSLNE
-213 PNWNTQDVTIA
+213 PNYVSPDVTIA

-250 RWCAGANSSSIRSL
+250 RWCVGAKSSSIRSL
-264 VGASHQRGAINTFTR
+264 VDVSYRRGAIYAFTG

-309 LASQIVTE
+309 LASQIVAE
-317 NLDHLAVCTS
+317 DLDHMAVCTAS
-327 TSLDLPWTNSNAR
+327 SLDLQWQNPHAR
-340 AFYQQGSFMVWS
+340 DFYSQGAFMVWS

-357 MQRKAINIMFHDYVL
+357 LQRKAMNIMFHDYVL
-372 DNKLHYEVLAQ
+372 DNKQHYEVLAQ

-406 QVEPEQELAE
+406 QVQPEQELAE

>member
-36 STSPFSVTPEDYRRS
+36 PPSPFAISREDYHRS
-51 QQIIGG
+51 QQILRS
-57 EGSVSNLLFFQ
+57 EGSVTTLRFFD
-68 VPRETKFM
+68 VPRTTKFM
-76 GRRAVDR
+76 GRRVVDR
-83 HNNRAMFMGLEIEG
+83 HNNHAMFMGLEIEG
-97 APLQSQQQ
+97 APLRSQQS
-105 ALHTYLCQQ
+105 ALNDYLNSQ
-114 ADLPA
+114 ADLPE
-119 NQRIFGLKTDGS
+119 NRRIFGIKTDGS

-164 MHTNPTID
+164 MHTNPTMD
-172 LMAVGRSSAPS
+172 LMAAATSSAPT
-183 SQDQLSQDQLS
+183 SQDQLK
-194 QYGMHCHIGWQSL
+194 QYGMHCHIGWQCL
-207 GLGLSE
+207 GLRLNE
-213 PNWNTQDVTIA
+213 PDYTSSDVTIS

-250 RWCAGANSSSIRSL
+250 RWCVGAKSTSIRSL
-264 VGASHQRGAINTFTR
+264 VDASYQRGAINTFTR

-290 KYDYQHTV
+290 KFDYQHTV

-317 NLDHLAVCTS
+317 NLDHMAVCTTS
-327 TSLDLPWTNSNAR
+327 SLDLQWHNPR
-340 AFYQQGSFMVWS
+340 AQDFYAQGAFMVWS

-357 MQRKAINIMFHDYVL
+357 LQRKAINIMFHDYVL
-372 DNKLHYEVLAQ
+372 DNKQHYEVLAQ
-383 MVDAY
+383 LVDAY

-406 QVEPEQELAE
+406 QVQPEQELAE

>member
-36 STSPFSVTPEDYRRS
+36 PPSPFAISQEDYRRS
-51 QQIIGG
+51 QQILRS
-57 EGSVSNLLFFQ
+57 EGTVTSLRYFG
-68 VPRETKFM
+68 VPRTTKYM
-76 GRRAVDR
+76 GRRVVDR
-83 HNNRAMFMGLEIEG
+83 HNNHAMFMGLEIEG
-97 APLQSQQQ
+97 APLHSQQS
-105 ALHTYLCQQ
+105 ALNDYLNSQ
-114 ADLPA
+114 ADAPENRRL
-119 NQRIFGLKTDGS
+119 FGFKTDGS

-153 VASIMENMADK
+153 VATIMENMADK
-164 MHTNPTID
+164 MHTNPTMD
-172 LMAVGRSSAPS
+172 LMAAATSSAPT
-183 SQDQLSQDQLS
+183 SQDQLK
-194 QYGMHCHIGWQSL
+194 QYGMHCHIGWQCL
-207 GLGLSE
+207 GLRLNE
-213 PNWNTQDVTIA
+213 PNYVSSDVTIA

-250 RWCAGANSSSIRSL
+250 RWCVGAKSSSIRSL
-264 VGASHQRGAINTFTR
+264 VDVSYRRGAIHAFTG

-309 LASQIVTE
+309 LASQIVAE
-317 NLDHLAVCTS
+317 DLDHMAVCTAS
-327 TSLDLPWTNSNAR
+327 SLDLQWHNHHAQD
-340 AFYQQGSFMVWS
+340 FYAQGAFMVWS

-357 MQRKAINIMFHDYVL
+357 LQRKAINIMFHDYVL
-372 DNKLHYEVLAQ
+372 DNKQHYEVLAQ

-406 QVEPEQELAE
+406 QVQPEQELAE
-416 EAC
+416 EDC